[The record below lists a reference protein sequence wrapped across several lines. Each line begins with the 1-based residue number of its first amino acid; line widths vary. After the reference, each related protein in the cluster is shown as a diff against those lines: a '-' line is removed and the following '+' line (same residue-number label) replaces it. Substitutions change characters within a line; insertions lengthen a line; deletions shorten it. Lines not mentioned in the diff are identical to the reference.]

1 MKNIKDP
8 GLLLPMIN
16 DLDGIPKG
24 RCIDVEDLALFLEK
38 KTDKVKSEYIAD
50 HLSKCERCY
59 EAFLVAS
66 EIYNS
71 EKRPFLLKFSV
82 RAIAATILV
91 FFFSLY
97 LFFRLNVKSPE
108 ILEDYSLGKTITEK
122 YSEEENIKH
131 PVRKKLKSSPSP
143 KKELK
148 KKFLQKK
155 KLLSKGDILRNESD
169 KSDSFSSAKD
179 ITKIKTEKI
188 SVEDKKDSV
197 IGSGSLKIMSE
208 ANSQSNE
215 KGVIT
220 RKPLGRIR
228 AKKRSAKLRISY
240 LPVVIIPKIIK
251 TVDLKLEGK
260 KIIPGRVSAVLEIG
274 TDGCVEK
281 IIFINVEKNIEHL
294 IRESLNKWIFKGSGI
309 KKYRFNLF
317 AEYDS
322 LGKWN
327 IKKNFGRKT
336 DNSSDK

>member
-8 GLLLPMIN
+8 GSLFSMIN
-16 DLDGIPKG
+16 DLDEIPKG

-71 EKRPFLLKFSV
+71 EKKPFLLKFPV

-91 FFFSLY
+91 FFFSVY

-108 ILEDYSLGKTITEK
+108 MLEDHSIGKTITGK
-122 YSEEENIKH
+122 YSEEKNIKR
-131 PVRKKLKSSPSP
+131 PVMKKLK
-143 KKELK
+143 KN
-148 KKFLQKK
+148 FLQKK
-155 KLLSKGDILRNESD
+155 KLLSKRDISRNESD
-169 KSDSFSSAKD
+169 KSDSFNPPKK
-179 ITKIKTEKI
+179 ITKIETGKRP
-188 SVEDKKDSV
+188 VENKKDGV

-215 KGVIT
+215 KGVII
-220 RKPLGRIR
+220 RKPIGRIR
-228 AKKRSAKLRISY
+228 AKTRSAKLRISY
-240 LPVVIIPKIIK
+240 LPVVITSKIIE

-274 TDGCVEK
+274 TDGCVGK

-322 LGKWN
+322 MGKWN
-327 IKKNFGRKT
+327 IKKNSGRKT